1 MRIESTGQ
9 YKFTLPL
16 YKMAAVGGA
25 GGAGG
30 AAAAAAPNDLG
41 PEVQPRDLVV
51 SGTYYV
57 RRFSEYKKVRVSRI
71 RLAGPTPN
79 DLFIMCIQTNGATPV
94 YGVGPTRDPDTMT
107 KFYVVYDVYSPQHE
121 LEMRVGFT
129 KSTGTSGARGTGP
142 ANIINSFLSSKKS
155 TPRRRKRSRKTRTA
169 KRRQ

>member
-1 MRIESTGQ
+1 
-9 YKFTLPL
+9 
-16 YKMAAVGGA
+16 MAAVGGA
-25 GGAGG
+25 GAPGGGAG
-30 AAAAAAPNDLG
+30 AAAAPNDLG

-51 SGTYYV
+51 SGIYYV
-57 RRFSEYKKVRVSRI
+57 RRFSEFKKVRVSRI

-79 DLFIMCIQTNGATPV
+79 DLFIDCIQTNGATPV
-94 YGVGPTRDPDTMT
+94 YGVGPARDPARST
-107 KFYVVYDVYSPQHE
+107 KFYDVYSPQHE